1 MLTKQVGQFCMPIHM
16 PTEATLATIVINKH
30 ADHLPLFR
38 QAGIFARQGV
48 HLDRSTLAKW
58 LGRIAH
64 ELTPVYECLKA
75 DLKQSTKLF
84 VPSRQIAARSPAG

>member
-1 MLTKQVGQFCMPIHM
+1 MQSMSERGQV
-16 PTEATLATIVINKH
+16 
-30 ADHLPLFR
+30 DHLPLFR

-48 HLDRSTLAKW
+48 NLDRPTLAKW
-58 LGRIAH
+58 LGRVAY

-84 VPSRQIAARSPAG
+84 MPSQQITAQSLAG